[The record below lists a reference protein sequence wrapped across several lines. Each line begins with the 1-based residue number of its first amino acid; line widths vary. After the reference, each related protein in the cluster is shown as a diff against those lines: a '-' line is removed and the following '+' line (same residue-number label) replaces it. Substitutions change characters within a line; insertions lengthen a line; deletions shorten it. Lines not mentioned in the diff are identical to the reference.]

1 MAAGYFG
8 GWRDDLLM
16 RVAELFLALPWLYL
30 LFALRAFLPLAVS
43 PIQAFLLVVVVIG
56 MVGWARPARL
66 VRGVVL
72 SVKERDFV
80 RAARG
85 FGASDFYLLRH
96 HILPET
102 ASVLLTQAA
111 ILVPQFVLAE
121 MTLSFLGLGV
131 PEPMSSWGNLLAS
144 LQQYSVLVS
153 YWWMY
158 LPALA
163 IVPFFL
169 GYLGLASALQQRT
182 SPYKIEETE
191 WLEPIVRKD
200 TPISHSA
207 AASSLSLFLACVST
221 IALPAKGLPQ
231 PQQANAKEELLTLPG
246 EIGRSGGRLVI
257 SLRSEPKTLNPLIA
271 ADTPSREVIGAMQA
285 DLVHINRATQ
295 LTEPALAKSW
305 KISAD
310 GLQYTLTLRQG
321 LRFSDGHPLDADDVL
336 FTFRVYL
343 DENVHATQRD
353 LLIVGGKPITVRKID
368 STNTRFPIRKTL
380 RRRRKSL
387 RRPGH
392 FAAPSPRKTLSR
404 RKARSTL
411 DAFHAAKRMGRP
423 RAFSP

>member
-1 MAAGYFG
+1 MMLPRKLTRWLVALVVLHCVVAGAGFFAPYDPVEQDRDHPYLPPMQVHLMDAQHRFHARPFFYPLRLREGSFDQYEEDTAGAVPLHFFMRGADYPLLGLLPSRLHLFGTDGARIYLLGSDAYGRDQLSRILFGGQVSLLAGLLGTGVTLFLGALIGMAAGYYG

-16 RVAELFLALPWLYL
+16 RAAELFLALPWLYL

-43 PIQAFLLVVVVIG
+43 PLEAFLLVVVVIG
-56 MVGWARPARL
+56 TVGWARPARV

-85 FGASDFYLLRH
+85 FGASDIYLLRR

-169 GYLGLASALQQRT
+169 GYLGLASALQQR
-182 SPYKIEETE
+182 SGAYKIDE
-191 WLEPIVRKD
+191 K
-200 TPISHSA
+200 
-207 AASSLSLFLACVST
+207 SS
-221 IALPAKGLPQ
+221 
-231 PQQANAKEELLTLPG
+231 
-246 EIGRSGGRLVI
+246 
-257 SLRSEPKTLNPLIA
+257 
-271 ADTPSREVIGAMQA
+271 
-285 DLVHINRATQ
+285 
-295 LTEPALAKSW
+295 W
-305 KISAD
+305 
-310 GLQYTLTLRQG
+310 
-321 LRFSDGHPLDADDVL
+321 
-336 FTFRVYL
+336 
-343 DENVHATQRD
+343 
-353 LLIVGGKPITVRKID
+353 
-368 STNTRFPIRKTL
+368 
-380 RRRRKSL
+380 
-387 RRPGH
+387 
-392 FAAPSPRKTLSR
+392 SPT
-404 RKARSTL
+404 
-411 DAFHAAKRMGRP
+411 
-423 RAFSP
+423 

>member
-1 MAAGYFG
+1 MTRPNKLTRWLVALVVLHCIVAGAGFFAPYDPVEQDRDRPYLPPMRVHLMDAQHHFHFRPFFYSLRLREGSFDLYEENTASAVPLHFLTRGAGYRLVGLVPSHLHLFGAADARIYLLGSDAYGRDQFSRILYGGQVSLLAGLLGAGVTLLLGALIGMAAGYYG
-8 GWRDDLLM
+8 GWRDELLM

-43 PIQAFLLVVVVIG
+43 PLEAFLLVVVVIG

-85 FGASDFYLLRH
+85 FGASDIYLLRR

-163 IVPFFL
+163 TVPFFL
-169 GYLGLASALQQRT
+169 GYLGLASALQERAG
-182 SPYKIEETE
+182 PYKIDE
-191 WLEPIVRKD
+191 K
-200 TPISHSA
+200 
-207 AASSLSLFLACVST
+207 SS
-221 IALPAKGLPQ
+221 
-231 PQQANAKEELLTLPG
+231 
-246 EIGRSGGRLVI
+246 
-257 SLRSEPKTLNPLIA
+257 
-271 ADTPSREVIGAMQA
+271 
-285 DLVHINRATQ
+285 
-295 LTEPALAKSW
+295 W
-305 KISAD
+305 
-310 GLQYTLTLRQG
+310 
-321 LRFSDGHPLDADDVL
+321 
-336 FTFRVYL
+336 
-343 DENVHATQRD
+343 
-353 LLIVGGKPITVRKID
+353 
-368 STNTRFPIRKTL
+368 
-380 RRRRKSL
+380 
-387 RRPGH
+387 
-392 FAAPSPRKTLSR
+392 SPT
-404 RKARSTL
+404 
-411 DAFHAAKRMGRP
+411 
-423 RAFSP
+423 